1 MGKSE
6 YFGVRKIE
14 GEVEQPQIIL
24 DAEAIYD
31 LLLRAELM
39 MTKVDRVRYANRA
52 IEQILDVIREFM
64 LAYDF
69 EDDRKLHLERMSAD
83 IAVFLRTMRIIAKRN
98 IIRILTKFDSMT
110 PNQVKHELMEHIAK
124 LDEGATRWRKSYL
137 GKQRIKGTTGIR

>member
-1 MGKSE
+1 
-6 YFGVRKIE
+6 
-14 GEVEQPQIIL
+14 
-24 DAEAIYD
+24 
-31 LLLRAELM
+31 
-39 MTKVDRVRYANRA
+39 
-52 IEQILDVIREFM
+52 M